1 LHQDRL
7 SEPSA
12 HRSEDLLTDSPRHG
26 RNGSGPAQAVANRTH
41 GSEPDRPVPSEYP
54 SGLVES
60 FQTIADPVRQ
70 SRRLPD
76 RILVAVH
83 QACDIGALDIAR
95 ALLDVMNDVVR
106 EIAPG
111 SPSAGRRAFPGNA
124 DRHAGCRSG
133 RSRRPCAAGPD
144 APHRRRASAHRQT
157 ANPPGNSTKVS
168 DSKHILSQRRAV
180 RRVPDHSD
188 GVLRESSAGSLALGR
203 PTLLLISAIPCFPQI
218 KPARSL
224 ASASASAP
232 ASASPRQYQRRP
244 GHAV

>member
-111 SPSAGRRAFPGNA
+111 SPSAGRRAIEGMVAAHHRLWHLRREPG
-124 DRHAGCRSG
+124 RHVTAQVARQDPD
-133 RSRRPCAAGPD
+133 RSR
-144 APHRRRASAHRQT
+144 S
-157 ANPPGNSTKVS
+157 S
-168 DSKHILSQRRAV
+168 DKT
-180 RRVPDHSD
+180 P
-188 GVLRESSAGSLALGR
+188 LG
-203 PTLLLISAIPCFPQI
+203 
-218 KPARSL
+218 
-224 ASASASAP
+224 
-232 ASASPRQYQRRP
+232 
-244 GHAV
+244 